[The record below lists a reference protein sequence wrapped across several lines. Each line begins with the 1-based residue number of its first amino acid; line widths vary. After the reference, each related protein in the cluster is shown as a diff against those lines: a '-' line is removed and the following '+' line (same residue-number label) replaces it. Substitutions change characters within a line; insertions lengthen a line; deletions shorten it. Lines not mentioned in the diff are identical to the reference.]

1 MSENNED
8 PTLKTLVLDELPD
21 DGMSD
26 GDDRPTEKPATTTE
40 REEDAPQK
48 PDDLRAAMAEL
59 AGTVRKIAEPKL
71 EVPQPPSPAEV
82 AEYWAVWDPEGTDK
96 EFFKKF
102 GRFPDDTPPEQIA
115 AFRELFGGMT
125 KGLMRQAVTAAKN
138 YIAMER
144 ARIDQDYGP
153 LKEYVETQKREAVRT
168 RFFDGYPALSEKKF
182 QKIIDATARTLDNKT
197 FDSEEAYFKALAE
210 GAAGSIK
217 DILPDFDLGAK
228 PTTKQPGK
236 TPKLPRT
243 TAGGGGGAGKGAAH
257 NAAEFAG
264 QRNDIDSLEDGAE

>member
-1 MSENNED
+1 MSDEKD
-8 PTLKTLVLDELPD
+8 PTLQTLVIDELPD

-26 GDDRPTEKPATTTE
+26 GGEKPTEKPTTTATT
-40 REEDAPQK
+40 EEPETQK

-59 AGTVRKIAEPKL
+59 AGTVRKIAEPKP
-71 EVPQPPSPAEV
+71 EAPKPPTPEEV

-102 GRFPDDTPPEQIA
+102 GRFPEDTPPEQIA

-153 LKEYVETQKREAVRT
+153 LREYVETQKKEAVRN
-168 RFFDGYPALSEKKF
+168 RFFDGYPALSDKKF
-182 QKIIDATARTLDNKT
+182 QKIIDATARTLDNKP

-210 GAAGSIK
+210 GAAGSIR

-228 PTTKQPGK
+228 PTTTKQPGK

-257 NAAEFAG
+257 NASESAG
-264 QRNDIDSLEDGAE
+264 QRNDIDSLEDNAE